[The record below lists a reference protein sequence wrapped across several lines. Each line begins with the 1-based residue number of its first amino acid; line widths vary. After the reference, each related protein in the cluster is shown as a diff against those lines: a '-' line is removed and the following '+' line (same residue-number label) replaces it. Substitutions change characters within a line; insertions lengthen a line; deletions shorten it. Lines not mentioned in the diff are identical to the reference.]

1 MREVEEY
8 GPAMCA
14 APSVTE
20 SLSASVTIDP
30 ANHRGQIGK
39 RIFGSFVEHV
49 GRSVYS
55 GIYEPTHPTAD
66 ADGFRTDVAQL
77 IDELGVTVVRYPGG
91 NFVSGYRWEDGVGP
105 RAARPARLD
114 LAWRSIEPNT
124 VGTDEFVRWATA
136 HRLET
141 MMAVNLG
148 TRGIQEAADLVE
160 YCNIP
165 SGTAWSDL
173 RRANGSANPYGI
185 KLWCLGNEMDGP
197 WQIGH
202 KTAEEYGILAAQSGR
217 AMKLVDPSIELI
229 ACGSSGRDM
238 PTFGAWEATVLSHTY
253 DVVDYISLHAYYEEF
268 EGDRRSFLGSGAA
281 MDGFIKDVVTTA
293 DAVGARLG
301 SKKKVKL
308 SFDEWNVWYQS
319 RFASAHDFPLEV
331 ASPRIEDVYGTVD
344 AVVVGDLLI
353 SLVNNVDRVTVACQ
367 AQLVNV
373 IAPIMTTRG
382 GPSWRQTI
390 FYPFAE
396 TSRRARG
403 VSLVAATEIA
413 TMATARYGDVPALG
427 VAASH
432 DPETSSVSVFL
443 VNRSELPID
452 VDLRHEAFG
461 VLKIEDVH
469 TIAADEKGP
478 LYGETAAAVAR
489 PRLTNAWSTDP
500 AGRTSLRLEPES
512 WTTLRA
518 STSVN
523 AAIEDV
529 SA

>member
-1 MREVEEY
+1 
-8 GPAMCA
+8 
-14 APSVTE
+14 VTE
-20 SLSASVTIDP
+20 SLSGTVTIDP
-30 ANHRGQIGK
+30 AHNRGQIDK
-39 RIFGSFVEHV
+39 RIFGSFVEHM
-49 GRSVYS
+49 GRCVYS

-66 ADGFRTDVAQL
+66 ADGFRSDVALL
-77 IDELGVTVVRYPGG
+77 IEELGVTLVRYPGG

-105 RAARPARLD
+105 RDARPARLD

-124 VGTDEFVRWATA
+124 VGTDEFVRWATG

-160 YCNIP
+160 YCNTP

-173 RRANGSANPYGI
+173 RRANGSAEPYGI

-197 WQIGH
+197 WQTGH
-202 KTAEEYGILAAQSGR
+202 KTAEAYGILAAQSGR

-229 ACGSSGRDM
+229 ACGSSARNM
-238 PTFGAWEATVLSHTY
+238 PTFGSWETTVLSHTY
-253 DVVDYISLHAYYEEF
+253 DVVDFISLHAYYEEF
-268 EGDRRSFLGSGAA
+268 DGDRRSFLGSGAA

-301 SKKKVKL
+301 SKKKIKL

-319 RFASAHDFPLEV
+319 RFPGAHDFPLEI

-353 SLVNNVDRVTVACQ
+353 SLLNNVDRVSVACQ

-373 IAPIMTTRG
+373 IAPIMTKHG

-390 FYPFAE
+390 FHPFAE

-403 VSLVAATEIA
+403 TSLIVATQIA
-413 TMATARYGDVPALG
+413 SMPTARYGDVPALG

-432 DPETSSVSVFL
+432 DPDTSSVSIFL
-443 VNRSELPID
+443 VNRSESAID

-461 VLKIEDVH
+461 ALKIEDVY
-469 TIAADEKGP
+469 TIAADLSGP
-478 LYGETAAAVAR
+478 LYGDSAAAAAR
-489 PRLTNAWSTDP
+489 PRLTNAWSTGP

-512 WTTLRA
+512 WTTFSALTEGA
-518 STSVN
+518 S
-523 AAIEDV
+523 
-529 SA
+529 